1 LRDLDKNLAILREF
15 KHLKTLDLFKNPLA
29 EEPNYRLRIIY
40 ELPWLKLLDRHIITL
55 EERREAKKVI
65 EALRNYTFTTEEK
78 KKKIENSSLCLIFL
92 S

>member
-1 LRDLDKNLAILREF
+1 M
-15 KHLKTLDLFKNPLA
+15 A

-65 EALRNYTFTTEEK
+65 EALKNYTFTNEEK
-78 KKKIENSSLCLIFL
+78 KKKLRIPPSA
-92 S
+92 